1 MQSLAG
7 DKCYYARHVPGEN
20 DPLRLTG
27 LPNVARYPEAEV
39 SRNAEA
45 ITISFSGP
53 HGEQDIGVP
62 LKYVGGDEEAA
73 ELWLMARLQEM
84 GYTVR
89 QTDGSG
95 P

>member
-1 MQSLAG
+1 
-7 DKCYYARHVPGEN
+7 
-20 DPLRLTG
+20 LRLTG

-39 SRNAEA
+39 SRDEET
-45 ITISFSGP
+45 ITIRFG
-53 HGEQDIGVP
+53 GLDQEQTMTVP

-73 ELWLMARLQEM
+73 ELWLMARLQEI

-89 QTDGSG
+89 RGQE